1 MFDLEKA
8 IKGWKKSLH
17 KYEVF
22 EDGLIADLELHL
34 RDVYD
39 SQRKKG
45 VNQEEAFRLSVAQVG
60 TAESI
65 AAEYSKNRLARL
77 DRRSPVRLSRLV
89 KKSIEGNII
98 MNKNYLKIALRNI
111 KRHKGFSMI
120 NIAGLAIGMAC
131 CFLIYTYVQYELSYD
146 TFHKDY
152 KNIYRVI
159 NRQIGNVYL
168 GTDYFSTSPALLA
181 PTMKEDF
188 PEVLEGTRVDTRR
201 GLLSFENKRFNETIH
216 FADPE
221 FIKIFTFPQVSGDL
235 QDPIGKPFSLLI
247 TQKMAQKYFG
257 EENPIGNTMRFNNQF
272 DFTVTGVLQDT
283 PLNSHMRFEFLSSL
297 PSAHAMMSGPRVDRY
312 LNRWNSADFHSYIKL
327 EKGTDTE
334 EFQEKLLALK
344 NKHLG
349 EDSPSRFILQS
360 LSSIH
365 LHSHMNMEMEPNS
378 DVRYLYIFSA
388 VGFLIMLI
396 ACFNYMNLS
405 TARSS
410 HRAKEVGIRKVVG
423 ADRKS
428 IVKQFLSESMI
439 SCSIALFAGLLLV
452 NLFLPTFR
460 VVFDRELSF
469 SLFNDP
475 KLIVGLF
482 SITLFM
488 GLLSGSYPAFFLSS
502 FRPIKMLRGNFRLS
516 TKGSSVFRKSLVV
529 IQFFISISLIIGA
542 LVIDR
547 QLDFIK
553 NRNLGF
559 EKEHILNVLIQD
571 PVLRSNCQRIKT
583 ELIEHPQI
591 LDMTVS
597 MHIPVRIRGGSRG
610 AYWEG
615 REEVE
620 TLTTYR
626 DWVDED
632 YFDFYGIDVVKGR
645 NFSKEFPSD
654 RESAYI
660 VNETIAN
667 YIGWEDPIGQKFSWS
682 GRPANGEVIGVI
694 RDFHFFA
701 LHMPIDGLAIRLNPN
716 GNCLSLKIHPEN
728 MDKTIAFIEKQ
739 WKELSPEYPF
749 TFAFLD
755 ETIDRMYRTEQRLGK
770 GINIFTTIAIFI
782 ACLGLFGLASFTAE
796 QKTKEIGIRK
806 ILGAPILSIVYLLSH
821 EFLKR
826 VLLAAAL
833 ATPLS
838 CFVMNMW
845 LRNFA
850 YRININVWTIV
861 ISTFLVMFIALITVS
876 YQSLKAATA
885 NPVDSLRYE

>member
-1 MFDLEKA
+1 MNKKFHPPRTALNFLLRFIELEERENFTEYVDSVYRKIIHTKCRRA
-8 IKGWKKSLH
+8 ARLWFWSQFIRSLPRLIAKSIKGDI
-17 KYEVF
+17 VM
-22 EDGLIADLELHL
+22 I
-34 RDVYD
+34 
-39 SQRKKG
+39 
-45 VNQEEAFRLSVAQVG
+45 
-60 TAESI
+60 
-65 AAEYSKNRLARL
+65 
-77 DRRSPVRLSRLV
+77 
-89 KKSIEGNII
+89 
-98 MNKNYLKIALRNI
+98 KNYLKIAMRNI
-111 KRHKGFSMI
+111 KRHKGFTLI

-131 CFLIYTYVQYELSYD
+131 CFLIYSYVQYELSYD

-152 KNIYRVI
+152 KDIYRVI

-168 GTDYFSTSPALLA
+168 GTDYFSTSPALMA

-188 PEVLEGTRVDTRR
+188 PEVLEAARVRTWS

-216 FADPE
+216 FTDPE
-221 FIKIFTFPQVSGDL
+221 FFKIFTYPQLSGNL
-235 QDPIGKPFSLLI
+235 QDPIGEPFSMLI

-257 EENPIGNTMRFNNQF
+257 YENPIGKTIRFNNQF
-272 DFTVTGVLQDT
+272 DFTVTGVLLDT
-283 PLNSHMRFEFLSSL
+283 PLNSHMRFDFIASL
-297 PSAHAMMSGPRVDRY
+297 ISVKTIIGGERGQRF

-327 EKGTDTE
+327 KKGTNPE
-334 EFQEKLLALK
+334 VFQGKLLAFK
-344 NKHLG
+344 NQYQGK
-349 EDSPSRFILQS
+349 DSSGRFILQP

-365 LHSHMNMEMEPNS
+365 LYSHMNMEMEPNS

-410 HRAKEVGIRKVVG
+410 HRAIEVGIRKVVG

-428 IVKQFLSESMI
+428 IIKQFLSESMI
-439 SCSIALFAGLLLV
+439 SCLIALLSGLLMV
-452 NLFLPTFR
+452 YLFLPTFR
-460 VVFDRELSF
+460 VVFDRELPF

-475 KLIVGLF
+475 KLIIGLF
-482 SITLFM
+482 SIALFM

-502 FRPIKMLRGNFRLS
+502 FPPIKMLRGNFRLS

-547 QLDFIK
+547 QRDFIK

-559 EKEHILNVLIQD
+559 EKEHILYVLIQD
-571 PVLRSNCQRIKT
+571 PYMRSNCQRIKS
-583 ELIEHPQI
+583 ELSGNPQI
-591 LDMTVS
+591 LDMAVS
-597 MHIPVRIRGGSRG
+597 MHIPSRIRGGSRG

-626 DWVDED
+626 TQVDHN

-645 NFSKEFPSD
+645 NFSREFPSD
-654 RESAYI
+654 RVNAYI
-660 VNETIAN
+660 VNETIAD
-667 YIGWEDPIGQKFSWS
+667 YIGWKDPVGQKFSWS
-682 GRPANGEVIGVI
+682 GRSNMGEVIGVVK
-694 RDFHFFA
+694 DFHFFA
-701 LHMPIDGLAIRLNPN
+701 LHMPIDGLAIKLNPN
-716 GNCLSLKIHPEN
+716 GNYLSVKIHPEN
-728 MDKTIAFIEKQ
+728 MDKTISFIEKK

-755 ETIDRMYRTEQRLGK
+755 ETIDRMYRTEQRLGR

-782 ACLGLFGLASFTAE
+782 ACFGLFGLASFTAE

-821 EFLKR
+821 DFLKR
-826 VLLAAAL
+826 VFLAAIL
-833 ATPLS
+833 ATPLAY
-838 CFVMNMW
+838 FVMKKW
-845 LRNFA
+845 LQNFA
-850 YRININVWTIV
+850 YRVDIGLWI
-861 ISTFLVMFIALITVS
+861 FALAAGLALFIALITIS
-876 YQSLKAATA
+876 FQTFRAAAA

>member
-1 MFDLEKA
+1 MN
-8 IKGWKKSLH
+8 KKSRPPRTALNFLLRFMELEERENFTEYVDSVYR
-17 KYEVF
+17 KI
-22 EDGLIADLELHL
+22 LITK
-34 RDVYD
+34 
-39 SQRKKG
+39 SQR
-45 VNQEEAFRLSVAQVG
+45 
-60 TAESI
+60 
-65 AAEYSKNRLARL
+65 AACLWFWSQFARSL
-77 DRRSPVRLSRLV
+77 PRMIG
-89 KKSIEGNII
+89 KSIEGDIVMI
-98 MNKNYLKIALRNI
+98 KNYLKIALRNI
-111 KRHKGFSMI
+111 KRHKGFSLI

-131 CFLIYTYVQYELSYD
+131 CFLIYSYVRYELSYD

-152 KNIYRVI
+152 KDIYRVI

-168 GTDYFSTSPALLA
+168 GTDYFSTSPAFLV
-181 PTMKEDF
+181 PTLKQDF
-188 PEVLEGTRVDTRR
+188 PEVLAGSRIDERS
-201 GLLSFENKRFNETIH
+201 GLLSFGNKRFNETIY

-221 FIKIFTFPQVSGDL
+221 FLKIFTFPQVSGDL
-235 QDPIGKPFSLLI
+235 QNPIGEPFSLLV

-257 EENPIGNTMRFNNQF
+257 EENPVGKTIRFNNHF
-272 DFTVTGVLQDT
+272 DFTVTGVLQDI

-297 PSAHAMMSGPRVDRY
+297 LSVKAMMSGRNAERY
-312 LNRWNSADFHSYIKL
+312 LNELNSADFHSYIMLK
-327 EKGTDTE
+327 KGIDPE
-334 EFQEKLLALK
+334 EFQEKLLAFK
-344 NKHLG
+344 NQYQG
-349 EDSPSRFILQS
+349 EESRSRFILQP

-365 LHSHMNMEMEPNS
+365 LYSHMNMEMEPNS

-423 ADRKS
+423 AERKS

-439 SCSIALFAGLLLV
+439 SCSIALLSGLFLV
-452 NLFLPTFR
+452 YLFLPTFR
-460 VVFDRELSF
+460 VVFDRELPF

-475 KLIVGLF
+475 KLIIGLF
-482 SITLFM
+482 SIALFM
-488 GLLSGSYPAFFLSS
+488 GLVSGSYPAFFLSS
-502 FRPIKMLRGNFRLS
+502 FRPIKMLRGNFKLS

-529 IQFFISISLIIGA
+529 IQFVISISLIIGA

-547 QLDFIK
+547 QRHFIK
-553 NRNLGF
+553 NKNLGF
-559 EKEHILNVLIQD
+559 EKEHILYVLIQD
-571 PVLRSNCQRIKT
+571 PNLRSNCQRIKS
-583 ELIEHPQI
+583 ELSGNPQI
-591 LDMTVS
+591 LDMAVS
-597 MHIPVRIRGGSRG
+597 MHIPSRIRGGSRG

-626 DWVDED
+626 TQVDHN

-645 NFSKEFPSD
+645 NFSREFPSD
-654 RESAYI
+654 RENAYI
-660 VNETIAN
+660 VNETIAD

-682 GRPANGEVIGVI
+682 GRSNIGEVIGVVK
-694 RDFHFFA
+694 DFHFFA

-716 GNCLSLKIHPEN
+716 GRYLSLKIRPEN
-728 MDKTIAFIEKQ
+728 MDKTIAFIEKK

-755 ETIDRMYRTEQRLGK
+755 DAIDRMYRTEQRLGK

-826 VLLAAAL
+826 VLLAAIL
-833 ATPLS
+833 AAPLA
-838 CFVMNMW
+838 CFVMNKW
-845 LRNFA
+845 LQNFA
-850 YRININVWTIV
+850 YRTHINVWTIV
-861 ISTFLVMFIALITVS
+861 ISTVLVMFIALITVS
-876 YQSLKAATA
+876 YQSIKAATA